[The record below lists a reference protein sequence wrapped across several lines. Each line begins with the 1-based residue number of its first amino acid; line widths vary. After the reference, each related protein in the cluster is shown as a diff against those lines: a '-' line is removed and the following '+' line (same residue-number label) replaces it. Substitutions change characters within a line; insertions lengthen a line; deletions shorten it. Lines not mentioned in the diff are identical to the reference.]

1 MRVDLKE
8 YVEIELQRRRVA
20 SAKSLLIEAKKQ
32 AQSAKVRRKLAKLL
46 ARRAREAAKQASAN
60 LAEAEADLDRAEAIV
75 CNGKNGRE
83 GKGKESTPKSSARS
97 RPKPAPKRHRVKAN
111 RRQLA
116 DVVLPIAAGSPL
128 AAGPFDETISAA
140 LP

>member
-1 MRVDLKE
+1 MRVDQKE

-20 SAKSLLIEAKKQ
+20 SAKSLLKEAKKQ

-46 ARRAREAAKQASAN
+46 ARRAREAAKQASDN
-60 LAEAEADLDRAEAIV
+60 LAEAEADLHRAEAIV

-83 GKGKESTPKSSARS
+83 GKGKEKAARFSARS
-97 RPKPAPKRHRVKAN
+97 RPKAAPRRRRASAN
-111 RRQLA
+111 RGQLA

-128 AAGPFDETISAA
+128 ASGPFDESISAA